1 MDWYSLRD
9 EYYVIVT
16 HSFILPVW
24 VRRCARHQ
32 ELETTVSAHRKC
44 VSLIREINVQLPN
57 YKDRAKHRNQQ
68 ERGRE
73 GQGRH
78 PQMWR

>member
-32 ELETTVSAHRKC
+32 ELETTVSAHREC